1 MGVILPKDFAKL
13 RFVLVRSRPAASQFD
28 YGPFVSRL
36 RLGAREPSD
45 SGAKSHTHCISW
57 AGSHLSPEHPQRF
70 IAAHRR
76 EGAPLLTMPDLCGA
90 IIVPSCHD
98 GIGDRDILHIRTGDL
113 IEEVSR

>member
-45 SGAKSHTHCISW
+45 SGAKAHTHCISW
-57 AGSHLSPEHPQRF
+57 AGSHLSPERPLR
-70 IAAHRR
+70 ITAAYRR

-90 IIVPSCHD
+90 IIMPSCHAGTGQHD
-98 GIGDRDILHIRTGDL
+98 MLDMRTSDL